1 MRKNFF
7 LLLMV
12 AMFLGACTSY
22 KQVPYIQNSEQ
33 LKGVEASQALYDA
46 RIMPKDLLT
55 ITVNSDDIAAAAPF
69 NLTVQTTAT
78 ANLTTRSMGMTTQ
91 PALMSYLVDNN
102 GNIEFPS
109 IGTVHVGGL
118 TKSEAEEVIRK
129 RLQPFFK
136 EGTKFIVNVRMTN
149 YKISVIGEVTRPNTY
164 TISNEKVNVFEALAL
179 AGDLTIYGR
188 RDGVKL
194 IREDINGRKEVV
206 PLNLNDANIINSP
219 YYYLQQNDVLYV
231 EPNKAKAKNSD
242 IGAKT
247 DQNLIVLFVWT
258 FDSFHLFLTL
268 YAIQVINKR
277 KIQDTLPTQMQ
288 APCGHRRLACI

>member
-242 IGAKT
+242 IGNSTTLWFSAT
-247 DQNLIVLFVWT
+247 SIMI
-258 FDSFHLFLTL
+258 SLTTLL
-268 YAIQVINKR
+268 YNILN
-277 KIQDTLPTQMQ
+277 
-288 APCGHRRLACI
+288 